1 MFKKSIFSLSCF
13 IALMVSCQNT
23 SKKEKENS
31 PEGNE
36 TKTVE
41 WTTLSSSNSLDGWH
55 IFQNETGEKTGWSV
69 SDGVFTFKSEAAS
82 GEGNKSLIT
91 DDKYGSFE
99 IQFEWKLS
107 AGSNSGFMWGVS
119 EDSEY
124 EHPYL
129 TGPEI
134 QIIDADIYGDDPENQ
149 IHTTAALYDMVA
161 PSQVMAKP
169 AGEWNRY
176 HIRIDHGKNLGTVVH
191 NGEEINRF
199 PLHGPE
205 WDALVENS
213 KFSNMKSFGKYH
225 EGYLCLQDHPGII
238 SYKNIK
244 IRRL

>member
-69 SDGVFTFKSEAAS
+69 SDGVFTFNSEAAS

-107 AGSNSGFMWGVS
+107 PGSNSGFMWGVS
-119 EDSEY
+119 EDSKY
-124 EHPYL
+124 EHHYL

-161 PSQVMAKP
+161 PSRVMAKP
-169 AGEWNRY
+169 AGE
-176 HIRIDHGKNLGTVVH
+176 
-191 NGEEINRF
+191 
-199 PLHGPE
+199 
-205 WDALVENS
+205 
-213 KFSNMKSFGKYH
+213 
-225 EGYLCLQDHPGII
+225 
-238 SYKNIK
+238 
-244 IRRL
+244 

>member
-1 MFKKSIFSLSCF
+1 MFKKSIFSLLCF

-23 SKKEKENS
+23 SKKEKETS
-31 PEGNE
+31 PEGKE

-55 IFQNETGEKTGWSV
+55 IFQNENGEKTGWSV
-69 SDGVFTFKSEAAS
+69 SDGVFTFNSESAS

-91 DDKYGSFE
+91 NDKYGSFE

-107 AGSNSGFMWGVS
+107 PGSNSGFMWGVS
-119 EDSEY
+119 EDSKY

-161 PSQVMAKP
+161 PSRVMAKP

-176 HIRIDHGKNLGTVVH
+176 HITIDHGKNLGTVVH

-205 WDALVENS
+205 WDSLVENS